1 MSTDEPDPVPE
12 AAEALRLL
20 GKKVEPWSDDFA
32 LWLVDGETL
41 TDSDLLALA
50 IRLGV
55 MDSPGTLQ

>member
-1 MSTDEPDPVPE
+1 MGDIDPILE
-12 AAEALRLL
+12 AVEALRLL
-20 GKKVEPWSDDFA
+20 GKTVEPWSDDFA

>member
-1 MSTDEPDPVPE
+1 MTDEPDPILE

-20 GKKVEPWSDDFA
+20 RKKVEPWSDDFA

-50 IRLGV
+50 IRLGL
-55 MDSPGTLQ
+55 MDSPGMLQ